1 MAKKRRNAGP
11 RHNSVGYIYYKT
23 YHDPTNDRIMRAI
36 EKRGFEVVR
45 LPVEDQVELDVLEN
59 KTKGCGVVFNNAV
72 FEPVEFESIEITKT
86 MEELGKRVVNAS
98 RCLFYEDDRW
108 LFYQICLEH
117 NIPTPKTYFVPKERR
132 FDSSAIKSVLASQP
146 LVLKAIFSDNG
157 ECVYKVKNYA
167 EFQKQLHAIMKKNP
181 SSPIVAQE
189 FVPNGNRSFRATLVG
204 FKVVQFVEKIG
215 TNWKQT
221 GNGKKERFR
230 TVKIDEKLK
239 KLCERSAR
247 IFGMDICGL
256 DLLNSG
262 GKWYVIEAN
271 SCPALDFIYADEKR
285 LVNLIAGYLCSL
297 AGK

>member
-1 MAKKRRNAGP
+1 MAKKKGKG
-11 RHNSVGYIYYKT
+11 SVGYIYYKT
-23 YHDPTNDRIMRAI
+23 FHDPTNDRIMKAI
-36 EKRGFEVVR
+36 RKKGFDVVC

-59 KTKGCGVVFNNAV
+59 KTKDCGVVFNNAV
-72 FEPVEFESIEITKT
+72 FEPIEFESIEITKT
-86 MEELGKRVVNAS
+86 MEEFGKRVVNAS

-117 NIPTPKTYFVPKERR
+117 NIPTPKTYFVPKERC
-132 FDSSAIKSVLASQP
+132 FDSSTIKSILADRP

-157 ECVYKVKNYA
+157 ECVYRVHNYS
-167 EFQKQLHAIMKKNP
+167 EFKKRLRTIVKKNP

-189 FVPNGNRSFRATLVG
+189 FVPNKNRSYRATLIG
-204 FKVVQFVEKIG
+204 FKVAQFVEKIG

-230 TVKIDEKLK
+230 TLKINPKLK
-239 KLCERSAR
+239 KLCESSAKT
-247 IFGMDICGL
+247 FGMDICGL
-256 DLLNSG
+256 DLLNNNG
-262 GKWYVIEAN
+262 EWCIIEAN

-297 AGK
+297 CRK

>member
-1 MAKKRRNAGP
+1 MAHKKKG
-11 RHNSVGYIYYKT
+11 SVGYIYYKT
-23 YHDPTNDRIMRAI
+23 FHDPTNDRIMKAI
-36 EKRGFEVVR
+36 KKRGFDVVR
-45 LPVEDQVELDVLEN
+45 LPVEDQVELGVLED
-59 KTKGCGVVFNNAV
+59 KTKDCGVVFNNAV
-72 FEPVEFESIEITKT
+72 FEPIEFESIEITKT
-86 MEELGKRVVNAS
+86 LEEFGKRVVNAS

-132 FDSSAIKSVLASQP
+132 FDSSTIRSVLADRP

-157 ECVYKVKNYA
+157 ECVYKVNDYSG
-167 EFQKQLHAIMKKNP
+167 FQKKLHMIMRKNP
-181 SSPIVAQE
+181 ASPVVAQE
-189 FVPNGNRSFRATLVG
+189 FVPNNNRSFRATLVG
-204 FKVVQFVEKIG
+204 YKVAQFVEKIG

-230 TVKIDEKLK
+230 TLKIDSRTR

-256 DLLNSG
+256 DMLNHD

-285 LVNLIAGYLCSL
+285 LVNLIADYLCSL
-297 AGK
+297 CKRR